1 MRVEK
6 GKVRAPEIG
15 RVWLNSSPL
24 SFRQLRGRAVIVDF
38 WDYTCVNCIRTL
50 PYVQAWHERY
60 RDKGLT
66 VIGVHTP
73 EFTFA
78 QYESN
83 VERGIREFG
92 LTYPIVIDSD
102 REIWKAFANRYWPTK
117 YLLDKDGYLRWG
129 HFGEGGYGECE
140 QIIQELLREI
150 DPAVSLPALLD
161 PLREEDHVGAV
172 CYRPSGELYL
182 GNRRGRIGNEGG
194 FKEDQ
199 IADYA
204 FADEP
209 EENFFY
215 ASGRWASTAEYLEA
229 VETGPHTLR
238 LKYEAAAVN
247 LVMASPHTGDTRY
260 AFAFR
265 QERRR
270 RKLPSGRL
278 GAHVF
283 SGERSQLRIAH
294 PGTSLFSGRG
304 RVRLHLHQ
312 LRRSRGQRAAGRH
325 ARRVMK
331 RVVAGIIVQDGKIL
345 VCQRTRHQT
354 MPLKWEFP
362 GGKIEER
369 EQPRDALRRELEEEL
384 GILATIGDEVVRIQ
398 HEYPNGGMVELRF
411 FVVRAYKRDIEN
423 RIFKEIQ
430 WADPK
435 DLPKYDFL
443 EADLTLVRDLAAGK
457 LL

>member
-1 MRVEK
+1 MRVDK

-15 RVWLNSSPL
+15 RVWFNSSPL
-24 SFRQLRGRAVIVDF
+24 SFHQLRGRAVLVDF

-129 HFGEGGYGECE
+129 HFGEGGYAECE
-140 QIIQELLREI
+140 QVIQELLREI
-150 DPAVSLPALLD
+150 DPGIASPVLMD
-161 PLREEDHVGAV
+161 PLREEDHAGAV

-204 FADEP
+204 FDGGP

-215 ASGRWASTAEYLEA
+215 ASGRWASTAEYFEA
-229 VETGPHTLR
+229 VEGGPHSLQ

-247 LVMASPHTGDTRY
+247 LVMASPHTAAAEVVVLLDGKPLPRTQATRDTRFRASAKSAEESY
-260 AFAFR
+260 IVVDSARMYFLVDDHTFGSHTLELRCSAGVVAFAFT
-265 QERRR
+265 
-270 RKLPSGRL
+270 
-278 GAHVF
+278 F
-283 SGERSQLRIAH
+283 
-294 PGTSLFSGRG
+294 TSC
-304 RVRLHLHQ
+304 VDP
-312 LRRSRGQRAAGRH
+312 
-325 ARRVMK
+325 
-331 RVVAGIIVQDGKIL
+331 VASAL
-345 VCQRTRHQT
+345 QT
-354 MPLKWEFP
+354 
-362 GGKIEER
+362 
-369 EQPRDALRRELEEEL
+369 
-384 GILATIGDEVVRIQ
+384 ATVPES
-398 HEYPNGGMVELRF
+398 
-411 FVVRAYKRDIEN
+411 
-423 RIFKEIQ
+423 
-430 WADPK
+430 
-435 DLPKYDFL
+435 
-443 EADLTLVRDLAAGK
+443 
-457 LL
+457 

>member
-6 GKVRAPEIG
+6 GRVRAPEIG
-15 RVWLNSSPL
+15 RVWLNSPPL
-24 SFRQLRGRAVIVDF
+24 SFRQLRGRVVLVDF

-50 PYVQAWHERY
+50 PYVKAWHERY

-92 LTYPIVIDSD
+92 LTYPIVIDSN

-117 YLLDKDGYLRWG
+117 YVLDQEGYLRFG

-140 QIIQELLREI
+140 QVIQELLREI
-150 DPAVSLPALLD
+150 DPGLELPALLE

-172 CYRPSGELYL
+172 CYRASGELYL

-199 IADYA
+199 IADYV
-204 FADEP
+204 FTGTM

-215 ASGRWASTAEYLEA
+215 ANGRWASTAEYFEA

-247 LVMASPHTGDTRY
+247 LVMASPHAPTAEVVILLDGKPLRRAQATQDTRFRAATKGSEESY
-260 AFAFR
+260 IVVDSARMYFLVDNHTFGSHTLELRCSQGAAAFAFT
-265 QERRR
+265 
-270 RKLPSGRL
+270 
-278 GAHVF
+278 F
-283 SGERSQLRIAH
+283 
-294 PGTSLFSGRG
+294 TSC
-304 RVRLHLHQ
+304 VDP
-312 LRRSRGQRAAGRH
+312 
-325 ARRVMK
+325 
-331 RVVAGIIVQDGKIL
+331 VASAL
-345 VCQRTRHQT
+345 QT
-354 MPLKWEFP
+354 
-362 GGKIEER
+362 
-369 EQPRDALRRELEEEL
+369 
-384 GILATIGDEVVRIQ
+384 ATVPES
-398 HEYPNGGMVELRF
+398 
-411 FVVRAYKRDIEN
+411 
-423 RIFKEIQ
+423 
-430 WADPK
+430 
-435 DLPKYDFL
+435 
-443 EADLTLVRDLAAGK
+443 
-457 LL
+457 